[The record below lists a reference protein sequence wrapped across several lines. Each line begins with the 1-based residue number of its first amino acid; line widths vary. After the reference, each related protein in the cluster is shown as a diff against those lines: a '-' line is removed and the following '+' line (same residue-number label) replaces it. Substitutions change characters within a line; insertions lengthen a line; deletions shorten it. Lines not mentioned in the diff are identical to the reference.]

1 MLNSK
6 SFRFLTFKL
15 QHFSVSRFYLRIKTP
30 PIASIIPEVNLIFFL
45 APGVDP
51 SWVQDMPVRKITA
64 PIVPRI
70 RERTQNNLATTKIQN
85 ESFKII
91 YK

>member
-1 MLNSK
+1 M
-6 SFRFLTFKL
+6 FFAIG
-15 QHFSVSRFYLRIKTP
+15 FYLRIKTP
-30 PIASIIPEVNLIFFL
+30 PKASIIPDVNLIFFL

-70 RERTQNNLATTKIQN
+70 RERTQKNLATTKIQN
-85 ESFKII
+85 ESLKII
-91 YK
+91 DQSHWWLTSGNKV

>member
-1 MLNSK
+1 M
-6 SFRFLTFKL
+6 FFAIA
-15 QHFSVSRFYLRIKTP
+15 FYLRIKTP
-30 PIASIIPEVNLIFFL
+30 PKVSIIPDVNLIFFL
-45 APGVDP
+45 EPGVDP

-70 RERTQNNLATTKIQN
+70 RERTQKNLATTKIQN

-91 YK
+91 DKLIIGG